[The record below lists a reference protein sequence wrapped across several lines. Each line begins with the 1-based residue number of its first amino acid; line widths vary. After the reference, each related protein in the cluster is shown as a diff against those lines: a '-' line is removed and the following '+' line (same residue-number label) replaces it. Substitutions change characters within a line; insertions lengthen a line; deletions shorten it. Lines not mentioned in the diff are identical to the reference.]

1 MVFQC
6 DNGPEFRNDVTRLP
20 EKHDVDIRKT
30 IIKFKD
36 TNTAFVEAINK
47 ELAKQLFEHMDVQEL
62 QDPEE
67 VSTIWVK
74 NLNNIVKKMSNT
86 NHR

>member
-1 MVFQC
+1 M
-6 DNGPEFRNDVTRLP
+6 
-20 EKHDVDIRKT
+20 
-30 IIKFKD
+30 
-36 TNTAFVEAINK
+36 EAINK
-47 ELAKQLFEHMDVQEL
+47 ELAKQLFEPMDVQEL

-74 NLNNIVKKMSNT
+74 NLKNIVKKMSNT